1 MVSIGEAIILGIV
14 QGVTEWLPISSSGHL
29 VLMQQLFNIEV
40 PLIYDIILHLGTLIA
55 LFIVF
60 WKEIVGMTRAV
71 LTFDKNNPSFRFAIF
86 ILLGSIPTAIIGF
99 LFQDLFASFFTSLLV
114 VGIGL
119 LITGTLLFF
128 SRFAD
133 GKKGLTLWH
142 ALCIGTAQ
150 GIAII
155 PGISR
160 SGITIATGLFQ
171 GMEKELAAKFSF
183 LLSIPAVG
191 GAFLLRLTDLEAV
204 SSQDYLPYFFGLLA
218 ATIVGYYSLKLLL
231 HIVVKRK
238 FHTFCWY
245 CWPVGLLAILLYF
258 FG

>member
-1 MVSIGEAIILGIV
+1 MMGIGEAMILGII

-29 VLMQQLFNIEV
+29 VIAQQLFGIEV
-40 PLIYDIILHLGTLIA
+40 PLIYDIMLHLGTLIA

-60 WKEIVGMTRAV
+60 WKEIVDMIRA
-71 LTFDKNNPSFRFAIF
+71 LFTFDTKNPSFRFALF
-86 ILLGSIPTAIIGF
+86 ILIASIPTAIIGF

-128 SRFAD
+128 SRFVD
-133 GKKGLTLWH
+133 GNKPLTLWR
-142 ALCIGTAQ
+142 AISVGIVQ

-160 SGITIATGLFQ
+160 SGITITTGLFQ
-171 GMEKELAAKFSF
+171 GIEREVAAKFSF

-191 GAFLLRLTDLEAV
+191 GAFLLRITDLKTV
-204 SSQDYLPYFFGLLA
+204 PSQDYLPYLLSGFVA
-218 ATIVGYYSLKLLL
+218 MVVGYYSLKLLL
-231 HIVVKRK
+231 QIVIKRK
-238 FHTFCWY
+238 FHMFCWY
-245 CWPVGLLAILLYF
+245 CWPVGLLTLLVHF
-258 FG
+258 LL